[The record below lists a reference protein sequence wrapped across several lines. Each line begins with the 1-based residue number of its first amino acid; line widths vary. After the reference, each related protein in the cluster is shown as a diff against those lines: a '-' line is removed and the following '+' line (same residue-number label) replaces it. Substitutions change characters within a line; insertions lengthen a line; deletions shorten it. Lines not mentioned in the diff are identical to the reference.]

1 MRRTSTIIKSKSIII
16 ILAIIIVASVVS
28 APISFGVAGAIDLNG
43 VNSSTLWQY
52 QANFLNVAEAK
63 SIVNAW
69 DLSGISEPI
78 VIGVIDTGIQSSHTM
93 FNGVLV
99 KDEKGNVKGYN
110 ALGGSDIRDNS
121 IDSYH
126 GTNVAGVIALL
137 IKEFGLED
145 YIKIYPIK
153 ANTQDTKTFTTSAL
167 VSALEHAKEEGVDVI
182 NMSLGFTESVYKT
195 LKLGER
201 NAFEF
206 ALENAR
212 KDAVIIASAGNE
224 DNPQENARFYPAALT
239 STISVMSYGKNGR
252 MFNTSNFGSIYDICA
267 PGEDIVTLSNLS
279 GYVRTKGTSMASAN
293 VSFAS
298 ALLKLRYLA
307 QGEELSVAQ
316 LERYI
321 RSLEG
326 IGVSKNDVTYNGLT
340 LTSVLSQDF
349 DTNVKDYVNPSEIS
363 IVHNASFGSDD
374 YAYTIY
380 MLANNKIPT
389 SFYAQLSP
397 ASMVDPDIANMIEWS
412 LALVERDSEIIISEQ
427 KLDTKG
433 TSIDFLPTRGGD
445 FLLIARLALFN
456 LEAEIPIHVEYLPYL
471 VGEVRVTYADQAH
484 LGVDNSPTSG
494 VLYTKESARF
504 ALTGIEYLN
513 PDEEIKWYVNGEYV
527 TSAREFEFCPQKAG
541 TYYISAQ
548 YGNEGRVDFDY
559 QFTAEVKSFILRPLD
574 LSMLCVG
581 IAVAIGVIIVVA
593 VLYVKKK
600 KLKG

>member
-1 MRRTSTIIKSKSIII
+1 MRRTSITIKSKSIII

-63 SIVNAW
+63 SIVNTW

-78 VIGVIDTGIQSSHTM
+78 VIGIIDTGIQASHSV
-93 FNGVLV
+93 FNGVLTT
-99 KDEKGNVKGYN
+99 DENENVKGYN

-121 IDSYH
+121 IDNYH

-137 IKEFGLED
+137 IKELGLEN

-153 ANTQDTKTFTTSAL
+153 ANTKDTKTFTTSAL
-167 VSALEHAKEEGVDVI
+167 VSALEHAKVEGVDVI
-182 NMSLGFTESVYKT
+182 NMSLGYTESVYKT

-212 KDAVIIASAGNE
+212 NDAIIVASAGNA
-224 DNPQENARFYPAALT
+224 DSPQENTKFYPAALA
-239 STISVMSYGKNGR
+239 STISVMGYGKNSR
-252 MFNTSNFGSIYDICA
+252 VFNTSNFGSIYDICA
-267 PGEDIVTLSNLS
+267 PGEDIVTLSNQS
-279 GYVRTKGTSMASAN
+279 GYVRAKGTSMASAS
-293 VSFAS
+293 VSFAA

-307 QGEELSVAQ
+307 QGQELSVVQ

-326 IGVSKNDVTYNGLT
+326 ISISKNDVSYSGLT
-340 LTSVLSQDF
+340 LTSILSQDF
-349 DTNVKDYVNPSEIS
+349 DTNVNDYVNPKELS
-363 IVHNASFGSDD
+363 IVHNGALGSDD
-374 YAYTIY
+374 YAHTIY

-389 SFYAQLSP
+389 TFYAQLSP
-397 ASMVDPDIANMIEWS
+397 ASMVDPDIANMVEWS
-412 LALVERDSEIIISEQ
+412 IALVERDSEIIISEQ
-427 KLDTKG
+427 KLDAKG
-433 TSIDFLPTRGGD
+433 TRLDFLPTRGGD
-445 FLLIARLALFN
+445 FLLIARLQLFN
-456 LEAEIPIHVEYLPYL
+456 LEAEVPIHVEYLPYL

-484 LGVDNSPTSG
+484 LGVDKAPTGG
-494 VLYTKESARF
+494 VLYTNESTRF

-541 TYYISAQ
+541 TYFISAQ
-548 YGNEGRVDFDY
+548 YGNEGKVDFDY

-581 IAVAIGVIIVVA
+581 IVVVIIMLIVVL
-593 VLYVKKK
+593 VLYNRKK
-600 KLKG
+600 KLKN